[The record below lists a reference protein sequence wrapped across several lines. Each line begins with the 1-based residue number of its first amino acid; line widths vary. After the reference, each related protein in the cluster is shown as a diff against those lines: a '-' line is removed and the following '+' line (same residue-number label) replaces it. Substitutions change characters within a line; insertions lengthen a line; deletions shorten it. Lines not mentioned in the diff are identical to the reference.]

1 MIGICGNHHPI
12 VSLLASDERV
22 RNSTPVPCRDAEF
35 GKLKAPAD
43 VGVVVR
49 AVKELQQ
56 VFTKATL
63 DIRNNQ
69 GIYKA
74 IEMARLIPKV
84 PGITGA
90 EIDDLSRASMIVQ
103 TLRRA
108 EVQ

>member
-1 MIGICGNHHPI
+1 M
-12 VSLLASDERV
+12 D
-22 RNSTPVPCRDAEF
+22 
-35 GKLKAPAD
+35 
-43 VGVVVR
+43 VVVR

-63 DIRNNQ
+63 ELRNIE

-74 IEMARLIPKV
+74 IEMARLIRKV
-84 PGITGA
+84 PGITDA

-108 EVQ
+108 GVRQPSPSCVQRPLSSEYEPLLELPAVASPYTP

>member
-1 MIGICGNHHPI
+1 M
-12 VSLLASDERV
+12 D
-22 RNSTPVPCRDAEF
+22 
-35 GKLKAPAD
+35 
-43 VGVVVR
+43 VVVR

-74 IEMARLIPKV
+74 IEMARLIRKA

-108 EVQ
+108 DVRQPTPSCVQRPLSSEHEPLLELPSVASPYTP